1 MVMWHYQLSKY
12 KRRLIM
18 AEETYTITQKEK
30 DMLDYFM
37 TNHSDEYETFCS
49 LLECS
54 KEQLAWCLVQEIQE
68 NELIERMIRSAL
80 KRRI

>member
-12 KRRLIM
+12 KGRLIM
-18 AEETYTITQKEK
+18 TEETYTITQKEK

-37 TNHSDEYETFCS
+37 TNHSDEYNAFCS

-54 KEQLAWCLVQEIQE
+54 KEQLAWGLVQEMQE
-68 NELIERMIRSAL
+68 NELIERVIKRAL
-80 KRRI
+80 KR